1 MELSYDSNS
10 NLPTYNNYDIYTV
23 LNDPNVSMIFLF
35 IGIVVIYII
44 LFSFLGKIG
53 SNSNSNGTRSSSL
66 RIFEIIIFIV
76 FIVAILLNL
85 KYMAGNDLSIDTITK
100 NIFNRNTTEMDVYV
114 KDSSNKKKSD
124 NKDKKDQEN
133 GEVFHIPN
141 NVYNYEQAKAL
152 CKAYDSKLATYDQIE
167 DAYRKGANWCSYG
180 WSEDQLALFP
190 TSKKS
195 YEKLQEIEGHENDCG
210 RPGVNGGFI
219 DNKLVRFGVNCF
231 GPKPILNENDKI
243 YMENLKYQPVT
254 KESIYVNNKSEQYK
268 KYLDKIV
275 VAPFNKDTWALSKNV
290 L

>member
-1 MELSYDSNS
+1 MEVSYDSNS
-10 NLPTYNNYDIYTV
+10 NFPTYNNYDIYTV
-23 LNDPNVSMIFLF
+23 LNDPNVSLIFLF

-53 SNSNSNGTRSSSL
+53 TNSNSNSTRSSSL

-76 FIVAILLNL
+76 FILFNL

-100 NIFNRNTTEMDVYV
+100 NILNRNKTEMDVYV
-114 KDSSNKKKSD
+114 KDSSNKKCD

-243 YMENLKYQPVT
+243 YMENLKYQPIT
-254 KESIYVNNKSEQYK
+254 KESIYVNKKSEQYK

-275 VAPFNKDTWALSKNV
+275 VAPFNKDTWTLSKNV

>member
-1 MELSYDSNS
+1 MEVSYDSNS
-10 NLPTYNNYDIYTV
+10 NFPTYNNYDIYTV
-23 LNDPNVSMIFLF
+23 LNDPNVSLIFLF

-53 SNSNSNGTRSSSL
+53 TNSNSNGTRSSSL

-76 FIVAILLNL
+76 FIVAILFNL

-100 NIFNRNTTEMDVYV
+100 NILNRNKTEMDVYV
-114 KDSSNKKKSD
+114 KDSSNKKCD
-124 NKDKKDQEN
+124 NKNKDQEN
-133 GEVFHIPN
+133 GEAFHIPN

-243 YMENLKYQPVT
+243 YMENLKYQPIT
-254 KESIYVNNKSEQYK
+254 KESIYVNKKSEQYK

>member
-1 MELSYDSNS
+1 MEVSYDSNS
-10 NLPTYNNYDIYTV
+10 NFPTYNNYDIYTV
-23 LNDPNVSMIFLF
+23 LNDPNVSLIFLF

-53 SNSNSNGTRSSSL
+53 TNSNSNGTRSSSL

-76 FIVAILLNL
+76 FIVAILFNL

-100 NIFNRNTTEMDVYV
+100 NILNRNKTEMDIYV
-114 KDSSNKKKSD
+114 KDSSNKKKCD
-124 NKDKKDQEN
+124 NKDNKDQEN
-133 GEVFHIPN
+133 GEAFHIPN

-275 VAPFNKDTWALSKNV
+275 VAPFNKDTWTLSKNV

>member
-1 MELSYDSNS
+1 MEVSYDSNS
-10 NLPTYNNYDIYTV
+10 NFPTYNNYDIYTV
-23 LNDPNVSMIFLF
+23 LNDPNVSLIFLF

-53 SNSNSNGTRSSSL
+53 TNSNSNSTRSSSL

-76 FIVAILLNL
+76 FIVAILFNL

-100 NIFNRNTTEMDVYV
+100 NILNRNKTEMDVYV
-114 KDSSNKKKSD
+114 KDSSNKKCD
-124 NKDKKDQEN
+124 NKNKDQEN
-133 GEVFHIPN
+133 GEAFHIPN

-243 YMENLKYQPVT
+243 YMENLKYQPIT
-254 KESIYVNNKSEQYK
+254 KESIYVNKKSEQYK

-275 VAPFNKDTWALSKNV
+275 VAPFNKDTWTLSKNV

>member
-1 MELSYDSNS
+1 MEVSYDSNS
-10 NLPTYNNYDIYTV
+10 NFPTYNNYDIYTV
-23 LNDPNVSMIFLF
+23 LNDPNVSLIFLF

-53 SNSNSNGTRSSSL
+53 TNSNSNGTRSSSL

-76 FIVAILLNL
+76 FIVAILFNL

-100 NIFNRNTTEMDVYV
+100 NILNRNKTEMDVYV
-114 KDSSNKKKSD
+114 KDSSNKKCD

-133 GEVFHIPN
+133 GEAFHIPN

-254 KESIYVNNKSEQYK
+254 KESIYVNKKSEQYK